1 MLTVT
6 ETVTRELTAKEKLA
20 LNDLDVFEQ
29 YLEATNAKDKKT
41 ATQYAKILLLK
52 AMCMEVWANN

>member
-6 ETVTRELTAKEKLA
+6 ETFTRELTAEEKLA

-41 ATQYAKILLLK
+41 ATHYAKILLLK
-52 AMCMEVWANN
+52 AMCMKV

>member
-52 AMCMEVWANN
+52 AMCMEV